1 MFDYRQSVWYNKD
14 DNSIIYSWGKIMGSD
29 VDTLAMIESET
40 SQAYK
45 AFVDYARMGPLRSF
59 SKLITVYKTRSED
72 APSTS
77 LTTIKA
83 WSANHNWIERCKI
96 YDHET
101 ELELESSVR
110 QRRLNLLDKFGA
122 LIEQAIEGVE
132 LDNVSL
138 SQISGALKTYLDSSM
153 GILNDMPVQ
162 HMEILTT
169 GNAED
174 VKETETD
181 ALRQR
186 ALELLGRLSLVDE
199 MPFLSSQDETMY
211 QSPQIETA

>member
-83 WSANHNWIERCKI
+83 WSAN
-96 YDHET
+96 
-101 ELELESSVR
+101 